1 MNYFISEEEY
11 AEISAKID
19 LSLEDFSISS
29 NDDAENAVSPSA
41 SESELPDQQDPVSAS
56 ILNFDSWK
64 KYIEM
69 RESVEKEQSLIQDHF
84 SEALKDL
91 RKVTN
96 DKEVIVPVVL
106 EKIEEIEEYPEDY
119 ARFEESQEKLES
131 IQEIKQIEENNKKIF
146 EAKEQEAE
154 NQKFEKQIMADEDF
168 LSKLFE
174 NWMKKQIKLEQE
186 EKKKVVVR
194 EQERVKDKEQRKVR
208 IAQAE
213 EKGMKYRIEQKEKV
227 EKEKQDKARKAQE
240 EAQRSGELQIM
251 RSEDDFSL
259 KYYTACKLLQE
270 SQSRSRESIQMT
282 SEDSLSL
289 QYRNTVPYSKRQV
302 KFLTLFSPFQA
313 LSPLASPSTPTSITF
328 PATPQAKPSPNP
340 PSAQFK
346 DLPCPAI
353 ISRVP
358 AIKEDSNIEH
368 PTLGNFLPYPID
380 SKAPVL
386 EVKHEDL
393 KSISGLSFFSNLQT
407 LVLSLNKLVKVQNL
421 PSSLKL
427 LDLSQNLISGLPDLP
442 CPLLEDLVLDLN
454 QLTCIQGLKF
464 CVNLRTLS
472 LNSNKIREVAGLDQC
487 RILSKLLLYRNK
499 IKEIKKNA
507 FAGNGYLMHI
517 DLGRNKL
524 ARIDFLDGLVL
535 VKSLILYQNSI
546 SQVSPLALPVLQE
559 LWLNGNSLKSLN
571 FIKSCPLLENL
582 HLEDNSI
589 CQVCSFE
596 CPILRNLN
604 ISFNN
609 LQKFADIINCLHLNR
624 SLLSFSFNDNPIV
637 LIHPELLPMFNEIV
651 VKALPFI
658 QELNNTPRTSL
669 VQSGLNKSSTC
680 FKAFDLHSIDV
691 LEQKSKRK
699 NEICRFVSQQM
710 KEFILQ
716 MPARVFNLSA
726 EEVSASVSVRG
737 IEWFWYEARKALHR
751 ETLAAR
757 VVQSWWKYK
766 LFKRKRLVE
775 EFRGFEDRVVKIQQN
790 FRGWRVRKNYL
801 KARFDV
807 AKIVK
812 IQAAFRGFALRKR
825 VKLALSQVRTD
836 DLDLAEFKE
845 VNLDDVDL
853 GYDFNNELII
863 PQNLDLAKFFNANPH
878 PAEETKTPKLPPLK
892 VTTQKQAVNRPAS
905 NRSLQSST
913 QSSLPPIV
921 KNKAKEDLEKHLD
934 EWGFSNPEVK
944 EALQYRIMKKMQR
957 KNHNKKYTA
966 DERLEKFRK
975 SVKK

>member
-19 LSLEDFSISS
+19 LSLEDISISS
-29 NDDAENAVSPSA
+29 NDAENPVSPPSE
-41 SESELPDQQDPVSAS
+41 ESEPPDVQDPVSAS
-56 ILNFDSWK
+56 ILNFESWK
-64 KYIEM
+64 RYIEM

-106 EKIEEIEEYPEDY
+106 EQIEEIEEFPENY
-119 ARFEESQEKLES
+119 AKYEESQEKLES
-131 IQEIKQIEENNKKIF
+131 IQEFKEIEEKNKKIIEEKEK
-146 EAKEQEAE
+146 EADK
-154 NQKFEKQIMADEDF
+154 QKFEKQMMADEDL

-174 NWMKKQIKLEQE
+174 NWMKKQVKLEQE
-186 EKKKVVVR
+186 EKKKVVIR
-194 EQERVKDKEQRKVR
+194 EQERIKDKEQRKVR

-213 EKGMKYRIEQKEKV
+213 EKGMKYRIEQKEKA
-227 EKEKQDKARKAQE
+227 EREKQEKARKAQE
-240 EAQRSGELQIM
+240 EAQRAGELQLM
-251 RSEDDFSL
+251 RTEEEFSQ
-259 KYYTACKLLQE
+259 KSHTAFKTLQE
-270 SQSRSRESIQMT
+270 GQNRSRESSKMT
-282 SEDSLSL
+282 TEDLLSL
-289 QYRNTVPYSKRQV
+289 QYRNLVPHSKRQI

-313 LSPLASPSTPTSITF
+313 LSPLSPPSPPTSITF
-328 PATPQAKPSPNP
+328 PSLLQSKTTPTP
-340 PSAQFK
+340 PSSQFK
-346 DLPCPAI
+346 DLPCPSA
-353 ISRVP
+353 ISRLP
-358 AIKEDSNIEH
+358 AFKEDANIEH

-380 SKAPVL
+380 SKASVL

-393 KSISGLSFFSNLQT
+393 KSISGLSFFSNLQS
-407 LVLSLNKLVKVQNL
+407 LILSLNKLVKIQNL
-421 PSSLKL
+421 PSTLKH

-472 LNSNKIREVAGLDQC
+472 LNSNKISEVGGLDQC
-487 RILSKLLLYRNK
+487 RILSKVLLYRNK

-507 FAGNGYLMHI
+507 FAGNSYLMHL

-524 ARIDFLDGLVL
+524 SKVDFLEGLLL
-535 VKSLILYQNSI
+535 VKSLVLYQNSI

-559 LWLNGNSLKSLN
+559 LWLNGNALKSLN

-589 CQVCSFE
+589 SQICSFE

-651 VKALPFI
+651 IKALPFI

-669 VQSGLNKSSTC
+669 LQSGLNKSFTC

-699 NEICRFVSQQM
+699 NEICRFVSQEM

-716 MPARVFNLSA
+716 MPARVFNLGG
-726 EEVSASVSVRG
+726 EGVSVNLNIRG
-737 IEWFWYEARKALHR
+737 IEWFWYEARKDLYR

-766 LFKRKRLVE
+766 LFKRKRLIDR
-775 EFRGFEDRVVKIQQN
+775 FRRYEDKILTVQKN

-801 KARFDV
+801 KSRFDV
-807 AKIVK
+807 GKVVK
-812 IQAAFRGFALRKR
+812 IQAAFRGFALRK
-825 VKLALSQVRTD
+825 KMKIALSQVRTD
-836 DLDLAEFKE
+836 DLDLAEFGE

-863 PQNLDLAKFFNANPH
+863 PQNLDLSKFFIANAHSNS
-878 PAEETKTPKLPPLK
+878 EETKTPKLPPLK
-892 VTTQKQAVNRPAS
+892 VTSQKQTVNRPAS

-913 QSSLPPIV
+913 QSSLPPII

-957 KNHNKKYTA
+957 KSHNKKLTA